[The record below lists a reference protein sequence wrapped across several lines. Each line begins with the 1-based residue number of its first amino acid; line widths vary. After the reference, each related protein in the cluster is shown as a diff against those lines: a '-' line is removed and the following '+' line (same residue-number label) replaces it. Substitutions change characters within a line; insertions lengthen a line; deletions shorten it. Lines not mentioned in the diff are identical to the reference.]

1 MNDGRIALPLAPSF
15 LALLVIAYAF
25 TGLVGHAPWKTEDA
39 IGVGI
44 VHQMLAHGH
53 WMLPYLASEP
63 FLEDGPLYYWVAALF
78 AWVFSSLL
86 SAHDGARIAS
96 GVLVVFTLFTVRL
109 TARKLYG
116 RTEGDNALLV
126 LLGCL
131 GLLVHAHETLAETA
145 MLAALALAW
154 YALALG
160 PRRAVKSGVV
170 LGAALA
176 AAYLS
181 KGSVA
186 VVPPILVAIALPLAS
201 PAWRHRAYL
210 KTLALAALVYG
221 LAAGSW
227 LAVLHARAPHLFWQ
241 WTTAQTAAWSAD
253 AMQTLG
259 YYVETL
265 SWSAWPAWPI
275 ALWFL
280 WDRRRAL
287 FAPATRAVQS
297 PGVLLPL
304 AAAVTTL
311 VVILL
316 QKDPRELQAIPM
328 LLPLSLLAGA
338 GTETLRR
345 GAANALAWFGA
356 LTFSLFAV
364 LVWLGWFAM
373 VTGTPAQIA
382 RNFAKLEPG
391 FRPVL
396 QWLPFLVA
404 VAFTAAWAVLLA
416 RSQRGM
422 QRSVS
427 SWASGITVLWGLL
440 MTLWLPWIDYGK
452 TYAPVAQAL
461 GRAIPRGAACIE
473 SRNLGE
479 SQRAVFDY
487 HAGVTTKRAE
497 AHGRN
502 RCPVLLV
509 QARPGD
515 EDRLW
520 AEGWRR
526 VWEGNRPRDRERYRL
541 YVRR

>member
-1 MNDGRIALPLAPSF
+1 MNDQRIGLPFAPALVA
-15 LALLVIAYAF
+15 ALILAYAL

-53 WMLPYLASEP
+53 WTLPYLAGEP
-63 FLEDGPLYYWVAALF
+63 FVEDGPLYYWIAAFFARVFSPLF
-78 AWVFSSLL
+78 AL
-86 SAHDGARIAS
+86 HDGARLAS
-96 GVLVVFTLFTVRL
+96 ALLIICTLFTVRL
-109 TARKLYG
+109 TARKLHG

-131 GLLVHAHETLAETA
+131 GLLVHTHETMGEIG
-145 MLAALALAW
+145 MLAALAAAW

-160 PRRAVKSGVV
+160 PRRAVKSGTI

-176 AAYLS
+176 ATYLS
-181 KGSVA
+181 KGSAA
-186 VVPPILVAIALPLAS
+186 VVPPVLVAMLLPLAS

-227 LAVLHARAPHLFWQ
+227 LAVLHAHAPNLFWQ
-241 WTTAQTAAWSAD
+241 WTEAQNESWSVG
-253 AMQTLG
+253 AMETIG
-259 YYVETL
+259 YYLETL

-275 ALWFL
+275 ALWYL

-287 FAPATRAVQS
+287 FAPATRAVQI

-304 AAAVTTL
+304 AVAVITL
-311 VVILL
+311 VVILF
-316 QKDPRELQAIPM
+316 QRHPRELQALPM

-356 LTFSLFAV
+356 LTFSLFGG
-364 LVWLGWFAM
+364 LVWLGWIAM
-373 VTGTPAQIA
+373 MTGTPGQIA

-391 FRPVL
+391 FKPVF
-396 QWLPFLVA
+396 QWLPLLVA
-404 VAFTAAWAVLLA
+404 VAFTAAWVALLA
-416 RSQRGM
+416 RSPRGA

-427 SWASGITVLWGLL
+427 FWAAGTTVLWGLL

-461 GRAIPRGAACIE
+461 GRAIPRGASCIE

-487 HAGVTTKRAE
+487 YAGVVTMRAE
-497 AHGRN
+497 AQR
-502 RCPVLLV
+502 RISCPVLLV

-515 EDRLW
+515 EDGFS
-520 AEGWRR
+520 AQGWRR
-526 VWEGNRPRDRERYRL
+526 VWEGNRPRDHERYRL